1 MGKGTQIT
9 KTRKFNYFCITLNS
23 IVLIC
28 LINEAFKVIPST
40 EGWFIHLT
48 SNKNFFQILINDE
61 ILLPPLY
68 PLFINIV
75 NKLSHQLIFLRL
87 IGIAFGFLLYEQTS
101 ITIRRGLEILLEE
114 KQNLPFLKISK
125 ILGALLIFYIINISS
140 YLIWYDFTIVVLIF
154 QLLIINL
161 AIYAIKS
168 NHQEKSKI
176 YNLTGILLIL
186 GILLKHSNMGI
197 YFIFMQFGFL
207 GIAFMSKQERIYIYN
222 LFKWQIIAALLIFIS
237 LNIYIFLSKNYS
249 FYNFLD
255 ASLNAKGGAQ
265 IVGKFVLNGFNHIF
279 NEIKRFEVIFMGLC
293 IYVYFKNLKIWGL
306 NFIFIYNFLW
316 SYFIIKGFYNLSGFS
331 VQAISILVICNLFY
345 CFERLIL
352 NFRSLK
358 SFRND
363 NIFLFIFLYT
373 TSSLGCLIGNFTSAG
388 LGYNGYYIGLIIGII
403 LQICFLSESLSYL
416 NKKLFNHR
424 NL

>member
-1 MGKGTQIT
+1 
-9 KTRKFNYFCITLNS
+9 
-23 IVLIC
+23 
-28 LINEAFKVIPST
+28 
-40 EGWFIHLT
+40 
-48 SNKNFFQILINDE
+48 
-61 ILLPPLY
+61 
-68 PLFINIV
+68 
-75 NKLSHQLIFLRL
+75 
-87 IGIAFGFLLYEQTS
+87 
-101 ITIRRGLEILLEE
+101 
-114 KQNLPFLKISK
+114 
-125 ILGALLIFYIINISS
+125 
-140 YLIWYDFTIVVLIF
+140 
-154 QLLIINL
+154 
-161 AIYAIKS
+161 
-168 NHQEKSKI
+168 
-176 YNLTGILLIL
+176 
-186 GILLKHSNMGI
+186 
-197 YFIFMQFGFL
+197 
-207 GIAFMSKQERIYIYN
+207 
-222 LFKWQIIAALLIFIS
+222 
-237 LNIYIFLSKNYS
+237 
-249 FYNFLD
+249 
-255 ASLNAKGGAQ
+255 
-265 IVGKFVLNGFNHIF
+265 
-279 NEIKRFEVIFMGLC
+279 MGLC